1 MANETTAVHVTHET
15 VGKVGGIGAVL
26 QGFFTCKSYLDA
38 IDRSILVGPL
48 FTTEGSVSERLG
60 ENSEVLYS
68 SIDGFV
74 NTGYAPA
81 FRKIEKYF
89 NAGIVYGRRTFVDG
103 QTGIKSSPEVVLVD
117 VRYMDKWVV
126 NEFKGRLFEEFGIQS
141 HLHEHLWEYEQ
152 YVRLAPVAIA
162 VLKALGA
169 AKDST
174 VVISHEFMGMPTAL
188 AAVLESCCDFRTAF
202 YAHEVA
208 TMRRIVEEH
217 HGHDTMF
224 YNVIKQAHNDGLF
237 VSEVFGD
244 QNSYFKHAL
253 VEASK
258 YCDHIYAVGDYV
270 VDELRFL
277 APAFDS
283 TKIDIVY
290 NGIPAYHITAADK
303 LASKDKLRWYCEN
316 LLGYKPDFVFTH
328 VTRLVKSK
336 GMWRDLRVLEHV
348 EKEFRMHGKTAVLLV
363 LSTEVSQRRSSDI
376 YNMESAYN
384 WPVAHREGW
393 PDMSGGEANY
403 YTAVQEFNAR
413 SRNIKIIFVNQF
425 GFAPKRCGKRMPE
438 DMEFMDIRKGSDVE
452 FGQSIYEPFGI
463 AQLEPLTFGGIC
475 VFSSVCGCSGFLR
488 DAAEIGTRRRSKAY
502 SAEAAAKAGVLATE
516 RQKSEVRNQNSE
528 SVFCPRS
535 VPKGAGQFW
544 CGVKN
549 VILADYTNLETHPHA
564 IHQVEDLLQIGR
576 SVRDRIEASES
587 EKVAMQICS
596 RLPKNEAEIESM
608 IQAGYELA
616 KNMSWDV
623 VVKNYL
629 LSSLQS
635 ICAKKACP
643 ERSRRVG

>member
-1 MANETTAVHVTHET
+1 MANEAAAVHVTHEA

-38 IDRSILVGPL
+38 IDRSIIVGPL

-81 FRKIEKYF
+81 FCKIEKYF
-89 NAGIVYGRRTFVDG
+89 NAGIIYGRRTFVDK

-117 VRYMDKWVV
+117 VRYMDKWVL
-126 NEFKGRLFEEFGIQS
+126 NEFKGRLFEKFGIQS

-188 AAVLESCCDFRTAF
+188 AAVLESSCDFRTAF

-237 VSEVFGD
+237 VNEVFGD

-277 APAFDS
+277 SPEFKDA
-283 TKIDIVY
+283 KIDIVY
-290 NGIPAYHITAADK
+290 NGIPAYQISVRDK
-303 LASKDKLRWYCEN
+303 LASKDKLRRYCEN

-328 VTRLVKSK
+328 VTRLVQSK

-348 EKEFRMHGKTAVLLV
+348 EKEFRTQGKTAVLLV

-393 PDMSGGEANY
+393 PDMSGGEAGY
-403 YTAVQEFNAR
+403 YTAVQEFNAK
-413 SRNIKIIFVNQF
+413 SRNIKIIFINQF
-425 GFAPKRCGKRMPE
+425 GFSPERCGRRMPV

-463 AQLEPLTFGGIC
+463 AQLETLTFGGIC
-475 VFSSVCGCSGFLR
+475 VFSSVCGCNGFLR
-488 DAAEIGTRRRSKAY
+488 DT
-502 SAEAAAKAGVLATE
+502 AGVSHQNTRGD
-516 RQKSEVRNQNSE
+516 RQDDRPADISSL
-528 SVFCPRS
+528 
-535 VPKGAGQFW
+535 GGQFW
-544 CGVKN
+544 CGIKN
-549 VILADYTNLETHPHA
+549 VIFADYTNLESHGFA
-564 IHQVEDLLQIGR
+564 EVQDILQIDR
-576 SVRDRIEASES
+576 SIRNWIEASES

-608 IQAGYELA
+608 IQTGYELA

-635 ICAKKACP
+635 VCAKRPALSATEGPDSAKVSD
-643 ERSRRVG
+643 ELNLV